1 MSDGGG
7 LSTTILAEGAGWRAV
22 DVVCRCAPGGEAEE
36 ERHDEV
42 LVAAVMRGEFVY
54 RSERGR
60 TLLSPGSLLLGE
72 PGRCYRC
79 SHPLPG
85 GDRCLAFRCD
95 PAFAEEIA
103 ADLRGVRSTSFADA
117 RLAPHRDLTPLFAAA
132 ADWMRP
138 ANRERGEEVALG
150 VVGAALR
157 LSRTGTERAVSAR
170 DESRVAE
177 ALARIEAQGD
187 VRLTLADL
195 AADAQVTRHHFL
207 RIFRRVV
214 GVTPYAYLQTHRLR
228 RAAAALA
235 DGDRTVLDVAL
246 DSGFSDLSE
255 FTRLF
260 RRTFGRTPGAYGA
273 ARRERRGGG
282 RMRDASDV

>member
-1 MSDGGG
+1 MSERSA
-7 LSTTILAEGAGWRAV
+7 LSTTVLADGAGWRAV
-22 DVVCRCAPGGEAEE
+22 DVVCRCAPGVEAEE

-42 LVAAVMRGEFVY
+42 LVAAVLHGEFVY

-72 PGRCYRC
+72 VGRCYRC

-95 PAFAEEIA
+95 PAFVEEIA
-103 ADLRGVRSTSFADA
+103 ADLGGVRSVAFPDA

-132 ADWMRP
+132 TDWMRTGDP
-138 ANRERGEEVALG
+138 ERGEEIALA

-157 LSRTGTERAVSAR
+157 LSRAGTERAVSAR

-177 ALARIEAQGD
+177 ALARIEAQGED
-187 VRLTLADL
+187 RLSLADL

-235 DGDRTVLDVAL
+235 EGNRTVLDVAL
-246 DSGFSDLSE
+246 DCGFSDLSE

-260 RRTFGRTPGAYGA
+260 RRTFGRSPGAYGA
-273 ARRERRGGG
+273 ARRGRRGIGET
-282 RMRDASDV
+282 RDVSNA